1 MRLSKWLND
10 ERPGAGAAKDLSRGT
25 MVQSTPFQTDLL
37 LDSLRSRAPGIW
49 ATNKI
54 SLAQSMR
61 GLPYLAINT
70 LATQF
75 AAAKPVLYQEVD
87 DELDEDGRIRLS
99 RSDPMYRVLKK
110 PNPLETWGD
119 VAYQM
124 SQQLDTTG
132 MCLIWLPT
140 ESSTTG
146 QDDGFEPQ
154 EMYVIPTGTAFPLP
168 RSPQYP
174 EGAYRVIPYY
184 NTSFFMVAP
193 NYNAGSGA
201 VIPAEQVVVVKN
213 HHPLIR
219 WEGYAVLTA
228 ISQSVDTINAVDQSR
243 FATMM
248 QGCEQ
253 TVAAK
258 AYGQKAQSWLNE
270 TLGGAIVAPPEQG
283 ELIDLFRNK
292 DALVN
297 AGARTVPLPPQG
309 RVQFP
314 RQTQASTGYWVGEN
328 VEITESQV
336 KTGTLTLSAKKVGCL
351 IKTPNELIRYGGPA
365 AEALFR
371 LDMTKTLTLTMD
383 KQLLDGAGSDT
394 RPMGLLN
401 TPGIATV
408 TPTTVG
414 NNGNTLAPQDV
425 YDWISTVMA
434 NNAEFEGWIMRPEM
448 FFALAKK
455 RVGGSTANDGPFA
468 FSMFRQLGD
477 KIEAALAG
485 YRATLTPQVSNT
497 RSKGSASNLTYIAG
511 GMWSDFLLGFFGAI
525 EFAATAQGDTSF
537 ANDQTWIRAIL
548 SCDGGARHPGAF
560 AVADQLVVA

>member
-1 MRLSKWLND
+1 MPGILERLAALESDVKTLDGDTKSTGSKTKNA
-10 ERPGAGAAKDLSRGT
+10 EKVGGAPHVRKGEDPMSSRGFSFLKLAGVMAKVLPAET
-25 MVQSTPFQTDLL
+25 AKVEGQVADTFHKSFSMTGDYKHAHAGSVLAPLGCDYLPEQYRGEPVFAEIK
-37 LDSLRSRAPGIW
+37 SLVTGGMAG
-49 ATNKI
+49 
-54 SLAQSMR
+54 
-61 GLPYLAINT
+61 
-70 LATQF
+70 
-75 AAAKPVLYQEVD
+75 VD
-87 DELDEDGRIRLS
+87 LDEMR
-99 RSDPMYRVLKK
+99 
-110 PNPLETWGD
+110 
-119 VAYQM
+119 
-124 SQQLDTTG
+124 
-132 MCLIWLPT
+132 WL
-140 ESSTTG
+140 
-146 QDDGFEPQ
+146 
-154 EMYVIPTGTAFPLP
+154 
-168 RSPQYP
+168 
-174 EGAYRVIPYY
+174 
-184 NTSFFMVAP
+184 
-193 NYNAGSGA
+193 
-201 VIPAEQVVVVKN
+201 
-213 HHPLIR
+213 
-219 WEGYAVLTA
+219 
-228 ISQSVDTINAVDQSR
+228 
-243 FATMM
+243 
-248 QGCEQ
+248 
-253 TVAAK
+253 AAK